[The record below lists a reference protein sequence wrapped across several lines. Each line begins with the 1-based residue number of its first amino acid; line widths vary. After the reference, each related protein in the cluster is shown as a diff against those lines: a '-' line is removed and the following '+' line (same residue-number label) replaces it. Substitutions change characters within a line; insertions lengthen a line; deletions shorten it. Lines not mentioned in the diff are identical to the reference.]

1 MLPCRQLFESL
12 KIQLAIQ
19 TWAVKLH
26 GCSLWHSTWQSTE
39 SQWLHLSAGHMTC
52 SPLNSRAA
60 TFGIGEGLSEAT
72 VAASTQALATAVLDQ
87 GGISE
92 DASLMR
98 AAAQMYACAACIG
111 TNSAA
116 TQLTQSVCKDMAQ
129 TPVPARSLPV
139 HYPFHAACMLATGLF
154 CNCPVQSARLPCYH
168 AR

>member
-1 MLPCRQLFESL
+1 MQSL
-12 KIQLAIQ
+12 AVDLAVHSQSRLAI
-19 TWAVKLH
+19 T
-26 GCSLWHSTWQSTE
+26 
-39 SQWLHLSAGHMTC
+39 
-52 SPLNSRAA
+52 
-60 TFGIGEGLSEAT
+60 GIGEGLSEEA

-116 TQLTQSVCKDMAQ
+116 IQLTQSVCKDMAQ

-139 HYPFHAACMLATGLF
+139 HHLLHAVCMFDTGL
-154 CNCPVQSARLPCYH
+154 CATVQCKM
-168 AR
+168 

>member
-1 MLPCRQLFESL
+1 
-12 KIQLAIQ
+12 
-19 TWAVKLH
+19 
-26 GCSLWHSTWQSTE
+26 
-39 SQWLHLSAGHMTC
+39 MTC

-60 TFGIGEGLSEAT
+60 TFGIGEGLSEAA

-139 HYPFHAACMLATGLF
+139 HYPSMLHVCLLLDCFAIVQCNLQDCHATTLGNLALLKYFG
-154 CNCPVQSARLPCYH
+154 
-168 AR
+168 

>member
-1 MLPCRQLFESL
+1 MGFTQAQP
-12 KIQLAIQ
+12 LAPNL
-19 TWAVKLH
+19 AE
-26 GCSLWHSTWQSTE
+26 HS
-39 SQWLHLSAGHMTC
+39 
-52 SPLNSRAA
+52 NSRAA
-60 TFGIGEGLSEAT
+60 TFGIGEGLSEEV

-139 HYPFHAACMLATGLF
+139 HYPFDAVCVFATGL
-154 CNCPVQSARLPCYH
+154 CATVQCQVQNYCAAMLGNL
-168 AR
+168 ALLK

>member
-1 MLPCRQLFESL
+1 MKTPATYGTRCDSSPRFE
-12 KIQLAIQ
+12 
-19 TWAVKLH
+19 
-26 GCSLWHSTWQSTE
+26 GCN
-39 SQWLHLSAGHMTC
+39 LSGT
-52 SPLNSRAA
+52 
-60 TFGIGEGLSEAT
+60 GEGLSEEA

-129 TPVPARSLPV
+129 TPVPARSLPLQLS
-139 HYPFHAACMLATGLF
+139 PFVLF
-154 CNCPVQSARLPCYH
+154 SCG
-168 AR
+168 